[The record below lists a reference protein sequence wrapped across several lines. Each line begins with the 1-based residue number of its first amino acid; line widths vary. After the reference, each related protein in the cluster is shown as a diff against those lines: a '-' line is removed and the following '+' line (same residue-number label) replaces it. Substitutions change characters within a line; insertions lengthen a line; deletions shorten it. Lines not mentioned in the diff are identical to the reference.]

1 MAIFL
6 LLCKEQGLGTRSID
20 GHMATVVAKTR
31 RLCIPQMNHFS
42 LYSPKCVEG
51 EFSEVLAYLFWACF
65 EGRIWAN

>member
-1 MAIFL
+1 
-6 LLCKEQGLGTRSID
+6 
-20 GHMATVVAKTR
+20 MATVVAKTR